1 MVFSSEVFLFGFL
14 PAVLALYF
22 LAPGALLKNIVLV
35 GASLVFYAWGEGRFV
50 ALVLG
55 SALVNYG
62 FGLALWRTPGD
73 GTRARRLVLAAA
85 LACDL
90 GALAY
95 FKYTGF
101 LTDNLT
107 FITGGAIGRSV
118 ALSQV
123 YLPLGI
129 SFYTFHA
136 ISYVVD
142 VYRRTSPAR
151 KNPLEIVLY
160 FAFFPQ
166 LIAGPI
172 IRYKDIA
179 AQLSRRAVSVEGF
192 AYGVRRFVVG
202 LGKKVLIANTL
213 GLCVD
218 RVFNTPASQVSTGLA
233 WFALAAYTL
242 QIYFDFSGYSD
253 MAIGLARMFGFT
265 FLENFNFPY
274 IAGSI
279 TEFWR
284 RWHIS
289 LSRWF
294 RDYLY
299 IPLGGNRVAPWRVYL
314 NLLIVFFL
322 CGLWHGAKWTFVV
335 WGLIHGTFL
344 VLERVGALRRITA
357 TPILRHV
364 YALGVVMFG
373 WVFFRS
379 DSFAYAL
386 GFFHALVVPRAAPRL
401 TFWAAADHETIL
413 VFALGCVLATPLI
426 AQRVEAAIAR
436 APSTWRGFAL
446 DAGLVPAA
454 LASIFT
460 ASVVKLAV
468 GTYNPFIYFR
478 F

>member
-22 LAPGALLKNIVLV
+22 LAPGWRLKNVVLV
-35 GASLVFYAWGEGRFV
+35 VASLFFYAWGEGRFV
-50 ALVLG
+50 ALVLT

-62 FGLALWRTPGD
+62 FGLALSRLPGG
-73 GTRARRLVLAAA
+73 GTRERKLVLAGAVA
-85 LACDL
+85 FDL
-90 GALAY
+90 GVLAW
-95 FKYTGF
+95 FKYSGF
-101 LTDNLT
+101 LADNLT
-107 FITGGAIGRSV
+107 FITGGGIGRNV
-118 ALSQV
+118 ALSNV

-129 SFYTFHA
+129 SFFTFHA

-142 VYRRTSPAR
+142 VYRRTSEAR

-160 FAFFPQ
+160 FVFFPQ

-172 IRYKDIA
+172 IRYKDVA
-179 AQLSRRAVSVEGF
+179 AQLSQRTVTLDGF
-192 AYGVRRFVVG
+192 AYGARRFVVG
-202 LGKKVLIANTL
+202 LGKKVLIANAL
-213 GLCVD
+213 GACVD
-218 RVFNTPASQVSTGLA
+218 HVFATPAASVSTPLA
-233 WFALAAYTL
+233 WFALLAYTL

-253 MAIGLARMFGFT
+253 MAIGMARMFGFR

-279 TEFWR
+279 REFWT

-314 NLLIVFFL
+314 NLIIVFFL

-335 WGLIHGTFL
+335 WGLIHGAFL
-344 VLERVGALRRITA
+344 ILERTGAVRRITA
-357 TPILRHV
+357 TPVVRHV
-364 YALGVVMFG
+364 YVLAVVMFA

-386 GFFHALVVPRAAPRL
+386 GFLQTLVQPRL
-401 TFWAAADHETIL
+401 TPALTFSGAVDHETLI
-413 VFALGCVLATPLI
+413 VFAVACVLATPLI
-426 AQRVEAAIAR
+426 ANRVEGALREGAWRTRVALGAAAV
-436 APSTWRGFAL
+436 P
-446 DAGLVPAA
+446 AGLA
-454 LASIFT
+454 LIFV
-460 ASVVKLAV
+460 ASVSKLAA